1 MEKEKTAVSTVGY
14 LAESTVGDQ
23 ARRAD
28 KIPAKLRRR
37 APVSSTFDPGD
48 VRERIAQRA
57 YELYLQRGG
66 VHGHDVDDWLEAEQ
80 IVLMELESELGTS
93 RTGRSQGR

>member
-37 APVSSTFDPGD
+37 APVRS
-48 VRERIAQRA
+48 I
-57 YELYLQRGG
+57 
-66 VHGHDVDDWLEAEQ
+66 
-80 IVLMELESELGTS
+80 LGTS
-93 RTGRSQGR
+93 ASGSPKEPMSYIYSGAECMVMMSMTGSKQNKSF